1 MPSSEL
7 PLDVPAC
14 TCSLSVTLYRNKLV
28 IDSWG
33 ECYER
38 KSWSGND
45 RMRDGCHQCLGLY
58 LILANTLNLQHL
70 MGQELKRSR
79 LCFKIFA
86 QKHQFCSFSKPFKK
100 NIWRRRMK
108 AKRVTWNSCHGA
120 ALLLPILRQM
130 RRRTFMKL
138 ITQLW
143 TVVLKWHPKCH
154 CETQLSR
161 SYESCTICIY
171 WSVLKSGQLTYCFWL
186 KLLHHDEKPLLQSR
200 RWMKTLESQCC
211 EIQ

>member
-86 QKHQFCSFSKPFKK
+86 LFQNHLKKHLEKTDEGEEGDLKFLPRSSTT
-100 NIWRRRMK
+100 
-108 AKRVTWNSCHGA
+108 VTYIETDETAHIYEINHSALNSCIEMASKMPLWDSLYA
-120 ALLLPILRQM
+120 AKQIIWELHNLYLLISAEKWAADILLL
-130 RRRTFMKL
+130 T
-138 ITQLW
+138 
-143 TVVLKWHPKCH
+143 
-154 CETQLSR
+154 
-161 SYESCTICIY
+161 
-171 WSVLKSGQLTYCFWL
+171 
-186 KLLHHDEKPLLQSR
+186 
-200 RWMKTLESQCC
+200 
-211 EIQ
+211 EIAAPWWKAAAAV

>member
-1 MPSSEL
+1 MNYCESWWIKEVRLLCLLADSKVTTGCDPPSGFGNI
-7 PLDVPAC
+7 DVPAC

-45 RMRDGCHQCLGLY
+45 GMRDGCHQCLGLY

-100 NIWRRRMK
+100 TSGEDRWRQRGWLEIPATEQHYCYLHWDRWDG
-108 AKRVTWNSCHGA
+108 AHLWN
-120 ALLLPILRQM
+120 
-130 RRRTFMKL
+130 
-138 ITQLW
+138 
-143 TVVLKWHPKCH
+143 
-154 CETQLSR
+154 
-161 SYESCTICIY
+161 
-171 WSVLKSGQLTYCFWL
+171 
-186 KLLHHDEKPLLQSR
+186 
-200 RWMKTLESQCC
+200 
-211 EIQ
+211 

>member
-1 MPSSEL
+1 MKIGDANQKHLLFFSKAKHRGNYCESWWTPKLRQGVTL

-100 NIWRRRMK
+100 TSGEDGWRRRGWLEIP
-108 AKRVTWNSCHGA
+108 ATEQHYCYLHWDRWDGAHLWN
-120 ALLLPILRQM
+120 
-130 RRRTFMKL
+130 
-138 ITQLW
+138 
-143 TVVLKWHPKCH
+143 
-154 CETQLSR
+154 
-161 SYESCTICIY
+161 
-171 WSVLKSGQLTYCFWL
+171 
-186 KLLHHDEKPLLQSR
+186 
-200 RWMKTLESQCC
+200 
-211 EIQ
+211 